1 MLSSIN
7 IGGSAPT
14 TIGLG
19 IGAGTSSGAYTSGFK
34 SGFSPSSMSFNNIGG
49 LNQSVYAAQNS
60 LSQFNQFIQAQQ
72 QQMYGGASNIGST
85 SSTESTL
92 NTGNTSSVGSTIGNN
107 WFASNTSRGIMSTAG
122 EMMNM
127 ANNAIFS
134 KSSSNRSASDQSAS
148 EIRSNMSDAAIKS
161 GNPIAM
167 AIGLGSKIVDG
178 AMDATGA
185 RSSQISKEVKEK
197 TGITGAARFL
207 NNAMNFLPGNPLA
220 MGGKKLTDAEL
231 SQETENIRS
240 AFTGTLDDIDTA
252 QSIGGSRVNF
262 MLSGKTRSKMNDYVK
277 EQNRKNA
284 LLTDISRTN
293 TLRKQ
298 SDYAQDLN
306 KQNLNRYSGNAYQ
319 NMAVGKEGLKL
330 PNREMLDAIY
340 AKKVTAFKDGG
351 IIGVDSNVIPEGA
364 LHKELNHMEEYNEEL
379 DKVITDKGIAVVT
392 TDKDGKVEQVAEIEK
407 EEIVFRLELTKKI
420 EELWHEGTPEAMLKA
435 GKLLVKEIMGN
446 TDDNTEE
453 ILDGDN

>member
-1 MLSSIN
+1 MPSSIN

-19 IGAGTSSGAYTSGFK
+19 MGTGTSSGAYTSGFK
-34 SGFSPSSMSFNNIGG
+34 SGFSPSFTPFNNIGG
-49 LNQSVYAAQNS
+49 LYQSVNNANNS
-60 LSQFNQFIQAQQ
+60 LSQFTQFIQTQR
-72 QQMYGGASNIGST
+72 QQMYGGASNTGST
-85 SSTESTL
+85 SST
-92 NTGNTSSVGSTIGNN
+92 GGTSGVGSTSGVGGTSGNS
-107 WFASNTSRGIMSTAG
+107 WFTSNASRGIMSAAG

-127 ANNAIFS
+127 ANDAIFS

-148 EIRSNMSDAAIKS
+148 EIRSNLSDAAIKS

-167 AIGLGSKIVDG
+167 AIGLGTKIVDEV
-178 AMDATGA
+178 MDATGA

-220 MGGKKLTDAEL
+220 MGGKKLTDAEI

-240 AFTGTLDDIDTA
+240 AFTGTLDDIDAA

-262 MLSGKTRSKMNDYVK
+262 MLSGKTRRRMNNYVK
-277 EQNRKNA
+277 EQNRKNN

-306 KQNLNRYSGNAYQ
+306 KQNLNRYSGNTYQ

-351 IIGVDSNVIPEGA
+351 VIGVDSNVIPEGA

-420 EELWHEGTPEAMLKA
+420 EELWHNGSQEAMLKA

>member
-1 MLSSIN
+1 MPSSIN

-19 IGAGTSSGAYTSGFK
+19 IGTGTLSGAYTSGFK
-34 SGFSPSSMSFNNIGG
+34 SGFSPSFTPFNNIGG
-49 LNQSVYAAQNS
+49 LYQSINNAQNS
-60 LSQFNQFIQAQQ
+60 LSQFKQLIQTQQ

-85 SSTESTL
+85 PSSDPKHPL
-92 NTGNTSSVGSTIGNN
+92 DRKFPGINAPGNSWFTSN
-107 WFASNTSRGIMSTAG
+107 ASKGVMSAAE

-127 ANNAIFS
+127 ANDAVFS

-148 EIRSNMSDAAIKS
+148 EIRSNISDIAIKS

-167 AIGLGSKIVDG
+167 AIGLGTKIVDG
-178 AMDATGA
+178 VMNATGA
-185 RSSQISKEVKEK
+185 RSSQISKDVKEK

-220 MGGKKLTDAEL
+220 MGGKKLTDAEI

-262 MLSGKTRSKMNDYVK
+262 MLSGKTRRRMNNYVK
-277 EQNRKNA
+277 EQNRKNN

-306 KQNLNRYSGNAYQ
+306 KQNLNRYSGNTYQ

-340 AKKVTAFKDGG
+340 AKEVTAFKDGG
-351 IIGVDSNVIPEGA
+351 VIGVDSNVIPEGA

-453 ILDGDN
+453 ILDGDD

>member
-1 MLSSIN
+1 MPKILKYQLPTGALPTI
-7 IGGSAPT
+7 AP
-14 TIGLG
+14 I
-19 IGAGTSSGAYTSGFK
+19 TSNATST
-34 SGFSPSSMSFNNIGG
+34 
-49 LNQSVYAAQNS
+49 
-60 LSQFNQFIQAQQ
+60 
-72 QQMYGGASNIGST
+72 T
-85 SSTESTL
+85 SSTLAGNYQLGQISNYDIQKRDNFYQQAFNRSYNSFNGL
-92 NTGNTSSVGSTIGNN
+92 NSDKQQQLWQRYTNINGTPGNS
-107 WFASNTSRGIMSTAG
+107 WFASNTSQGIMSAAG

-134 KSSSNRSASDQSAS
+134 NSNSNRSFSDQSAS
-148 EIRSNMSDAAIKS
+148 NIRSSISDMAIKS

-167 AIGLGSKIVDG
+167 AIGLGTKILDG
-178 AMDATGA
+178 AMDATGI
-185 RSSQISKEVKEK
+185 RSNQISKDVKEK

-220 MGGKKLTDAEL
+220 MGGKKLTDAEI
-231 SQETENIRS
+231 SQETENIRD
-240 AFTGTLDDIDTA
+240 AFTGTLDDIDAA

-262 MLSGKTRSKMNDYVK
+262 MLSGKTRRRMNNYVK
-277 EQNRKNA
+277 EQNRKNN

-306 KQNLNRYSGNAYQ
+306 KQNLNRYSGNTYQ

-340 AKKVTAFKDGG
+340 AKEVTIFKDGG
-351 IIGVDSNVIPEGA
+351 VIGVDSNVIPEGA

-420 EELWHEGTPEAMLKA
+420 EELWHNGSQEAMLKA

>member
-1 MLSSIN
+1 MPSSIN

-19 IGAGTSSGAYTSGFK
+19 MGTGTSSGAYTSGFK
-34 SGFSPSSMSFNNIGG
+34 SGFSPSFTPFNNIGG
-49 LNQSVYAAQNS
+49 LYQSVNNAQNS
-60 LSQFNQFIQAQQ
+60 LSQFNQLIQAQR
-72 QQMYGGASNIGST
+72 QQMYGVASNTGST
-85 SSTESTL
+85 PSSDPQHPLDRKFSGI
-92 NTGNTSSVGSTIGNN
+92 NTPGNN
-107 WFASNTSRGIMSTAG
+107 WFTSNASRGIMSAAG

-127 ANNAIFS
+127 ANDAIFS

-148 EIRSNMSDAAIKS
+148 EIRSGMSDMAIKS

-167 AIGLGSKIVDG
+167 AIGLGTKIVDG
-178 AMDATGA
+178 IMDATGA

-220 MGGKKLTDAEL
+220 MGGKKLTDAEI

-262 MLSGKTRSKMNDYVK
+262 MLSGKTRRRMNNYVK
-277 EQNRKNA
+277 EQNRKNN

-293 TLRKQ
+293 TLRRQ

-306 KQNLNRYSGNAYQ
+306 KQNLNRYSGNTYQ

-340 AKKVTAFKDGG
+340 AKEVTAFKDGG
-351 IIGVDSNVIPEGA
+351 VIGVDSNVIPEGA
-364 LHKELNHMEEYNEEL
+364 LHKELNHMEEYNEKL
-379 DKVITDKGIAVVT
+379 DKVITDKGIAVVA

-420 EELWHEGTPEAMLKA
+420 EEL
-435 GKLLVKEIMGN
+435 
-446 TDDNTEE
+446 
-453 ILDGDN
+453 

>member
-1 MLSSIN
+1 MPSSIN

-19 IGAGTSSGAYTSGFK
+19 IGTGISSGAYT

-60 LSQFNQFIQAQQ
+60 LSQFNQFIQAQR

-85 SSTESTL
+85 SSIESIP

-107 WFASNTSRGIMSTAG
+107 WFASNASRGIMSTAG

-134 KSSSNRSASDQSAS
+134 KSSSNRSANDQSAS
-148 EIRSNMSDAAIKS
+148 EIRSNMSDMAIKS

-178 AMDATGA
+178 AMDATGV

-231 SQETENIRS
+231 SQETENIRG

-262 MLSGKTRSKMNDYVK
+262 MLNRKTRSKMNDYVK

-306 KQNLNRYSGNAYQ
+306 KQNLNRYSGNTYQ

-340 AKKVTAFKDGG
+340 AKKVTTFKDGG

-420 EELWHEGTPEAMLKA
+420 EELWHNGSQEAMLKA

>member
-1 MLSSIN
+1 MPSSIN

-19 IGAGTSSGAYTSGFK
+19 IGTGTLSGAYTSGFK

-60 LSQFNQFIQAQQ
+60 LSQFNQFIQAQR

-85 SSTESTL
+85 SSTESIP

-107 WFASNTSRGIMSTAG
+107 WFASNASRGIMSAAG
-122 EMMNM
+122 EMINM
-127 ANNAIFS
+127 ANDAIFS

-240 AFTGTLDDIDTA
+240 AFTGTLDDIDAA

-262 MLSGKTRSKMNDYVK
+262 MLSGKTRRRMNNYVK
-277 EQNRKNA
+277 EQNRKNN

-306 KQNLNRYSGNAYQ
+306 KQNFNRYSGNTYQ

-340 AKKVTAFKDGG
+340 AKKVTTFKDGG
-351 IIGVDSNVIPEGA
+351 VIGVDSNVIPEGA

-420 EELWHEGTPEAMLKA
+420 EEL
-435 GKLLVKEIMGN
+435 
-446 TDDNTEE
+446 
-453 ILDGDN
+453 

>member
-1 MLSSIN
+1 MPSSIN

-19 IGAGTSSGAYTSGFK
+19 MSTGTSSGAYTSGFK
-34 SGFSPSSMSFNNIGG
+34 SGFSPSFTPFNNIGG
-49 LNQSVYAAQNS
+49 LYQSVNNAQNS
-60 LSQFNQFIQAQQ
+60 LSQFNQFIQTQR
-72 QQMYGGASNIGST
+72 QQMYGGASNTGST
-85 SSTESTL
+85 FSTGGASNVGGTSGVGSA
-92 NTGNTSSVGSTIGNN
+92 TGNSWFTSN
-107 WFASNTSRGIMSTAG
+107 ASRGVMSAAG

-127 ANNAIFS
+127 ANDAIFS
-134 KSSSNRSASDQSAS
+134 KSSSNRNASDQSAS
-148 EIRSNMSDAAIKS
+148 EIRSNLSDAAIKS

-167 AIGLGSKIVDG
+167 AIGLGTKILDG
-178 AMDATGA
+178 VMDATGA

-220 MGGKKLTDAEL
+220 MGGKKLTDAEI

-240 AFTGTLDDIDTA
+240 AFTGTLDDIDAA

-262 MLSGKTRSKMNDYVK
+262 MLSGKTRRRMNNYVK
-277 EQNRKNA
+277 EQNRKNN

-306 KQNLNRYSGNAYQ
+306 KQNLNRYSGNTYQ

-351 IIGVDSNVIPEGA
+351 VIGVDSNVIPEGA

-420 EELWHEGTPEAMLKA
+420 EEL
-435 GKLLVKEIMGN
+435 
-446 TDDNTEE
+446 
-453 ILDGDN
+453 

>member
-1 MLSSIN
+1 MPSSIN

-19 IGAGTSSGAYTSGFK
+19 IGTGISSGAYTSGFK

-60 LSQFNQFIQAQQ
+60 LSQFNQFIQAQR

-85 SSTESTL
+85 SSTESIS
-92 NTGNTSSVGSTIGNN
+92 NTGNTSSVGSTSGNS
-107 WFASNTSRGIMSTAG
+107 WFTSNASKGIMSAAG

-134 KSSSNRSASDQSAS
+134 KSSSNRSANDQSAS
-148 EIRSNMSDAAIKS
+148 EIRSNMSDMAIKS

-167 AIGLGSKIVDG
+167 AIGLGTKIVDEV
-178 AMDATGA
+178 MDATGA

-231 SQETENIRS
+231 SQETENIRG

-262 MLSGKTRSKMNDYVK
+262 MLNRKTRSKMNDYVK

-306 KQNLNRYSGNAYQ
+306 KQNLNRYSGNTYQ

>member
-1 MLSSIN
+1 MPSSIN

-19 IGAGTSSGAYTSGFK
+19 IGTGISSGAYTSGFK

-85 SSTESTL
+85 SSTESTP
-92 NTGNTSSVGSTIGNN
+92 NTGSTSGVGSAIGNN
-107 WFASNTSRGIMSTAG
+107 WFASNASRGIMSTAG

-134 KSSSNRSASDQSAS
+134 KSSSNRSANDQSAS
-148 EIRSNMSDAAIKS
+148 EIRSNMSDMAIKS

-178 AMDATGA
+178 AMDATGV

-231 SQETENIRS
+231 SQETENIRG
-240 AFTGTLDDIDTA
+240 AFTGTLDDIDMA

-262 MLSGKTRSKMNDYVK
+262 MLNRKTRSKMNDYVK

-306 KQNLNRYSGNAYQ
+306 KQNLNRYSGNTYQ

-340 AKKVTAFKDGG
+340 AKKVTTFKDGG

>member
-1 MLSSIN
+1 MPSSIN

-19 IGAGTSSGAYTSGFK
+19 IGTGTLSGAYTSGFK
-34 SGFSPSSMSFNNIGG
+34 SGFNPSFTPFNNIGG
-49 LNQSVYAAQNS
+49 LYQSVYNAKNS
-60 LSQFNQFIQAQQ
+60 LSQFKQFIQTQQ
-72 QQMYGGASNIGST
+72 QQMYGGASNTGST
-85 SSTESTL
+85 SSTGSTS
-92 NTGNTSSVGSTIGNN
+92 GVGSATGNN
-107 WFASNTSRGIMSTAG
+107 WFTSNASRGIMSAAG

-127 ANNAIFS
+127 ANDAIFS

-148 EIRSNMSDAAIKS
+148 EIRSGMSDMAIKS

-167 AIGLGSKIVDG
+167 AVGLGTKIVDEV
-178 AMDATGA
+178 MDATGA

-220 MGGKKLTDAEL
+220 MGGKKLTDAEI

-240 AFTGTLDDIDTA
+240 AFTGTLDDIDAA

-262 MLSGKTRSKMNDYVK
+262 MLSGKTRRRMNNYVK
-277 EQNRKNA
+277 EQNRKNN

-306 KQNLNRYSGNAYQ
+306 KQNLNRYSGNTYQ

-340 AKKVTAFKDGG
+340 AKKVTTFKDGG
-351 IIGVDSNVIPEGA
+351 VIGVDSNVIPEGA

-379 DKVITDKGIAVVT
+379 DKVITDKGIAVVA

-420 EELWHEGTPEAMLKA
+420 EELWHNGSQEAMLKA

>member
-19 IGAGTSSGAYTSGFK
+19 IGTGTSSGAYTSGFK

-72 QQMYGGASNIGST
+72 QQMYGGVSNIGST
-85 SSTESTL
+85 SNTESTS
-92 NTGNTSSVGSTIGNN
+92 NTGNTSSVGSAIGNN

-134 KSSSNRSASDQSAS
+134 KSSSNKSASDQSAS
-148 EIRSNMSDAAIKS
+148 EIRSNLSDAAIKS
-161 GNPIAM
+161 GNPIAI

-178 AMDATGA
+178 AMDATGV

-231 SQETENIRS
+231 SQETENIRG
-240 AFTGTLDDIDTA
+240 AFTGTLDDIDAA

-262 MLSGKTRSKMNDYVK
+262 MLSRKTRSKMNDYVK

-306 KQNLNRYSGNAYQ
+306 KQNLNRYSGNTYQ

>member
-1 MLSSIN
+1 MPSSIN

-19 IGAGTSSGAYTSGFK
+19 IGTGISSGAYTSGFK

-60 LSQFNQFIQAQQ
+60 LSQFNQFIQAQR

-85 SSTESTL
+85 SSTESTP
-92 NTGNTSSVGSTIGNN
+92 NTGSTSGVGSAIGNN
-107 WFASNTSRGIMSTAG
+107 WFASNASRGIMSTAG

-134 KSSSNRSASDQSAS
+134 KSSSNRSANDQSAS
-148 EIRSNMSDAAIKS
+148 EIRSNMSDMAIKS

-178 AMDATGA
+178 AMDATGV

-231 SQETENIRS
+231 SQETENIRG

-262 MLSGKTRSKMNDYVK
+262 MLNRKTRSKMNDYVK

-306 KQNLNRYSGNAYQ
+306 KQNLNRYSGNTYQ